1 MMDLRK
7 AAVPAV
13 VLLSGAFLAGCGDTN
28 GDTDTDMDMD
38 TTGVPGLEDTMEPT
52 P

>member
-13 VLLSGAFLAGCGDTN
+13 VLMSGVLLAGCGDTTA
-28 GDTDTDMDMD
+28 DDELD